1 MVSGEVPDSETR
13 SPFFE
18 QCVLTKVA
26 GAEFPAPKGDGVV
39 KVTYPFNFDPGGG
52 FGPIPQ

>member
-26 GAEFPAPKGDGVV
+26 GAEFPAPKGDGLV